1 MNQPLVEARPWESF
15 IPPAELAIYNAAGYG
30 ARQQL
35 GSRLAILVID
45 VTYNFC
51 GDHREPIETSVLRY
65 RNSCGDHAWDAIE
78 RMQTL
83 LPAARAAGVPVL
95 YTHSRSFSRTGD
107 KGGWQRKNSRAAE
120 DAQVGPHGNTIV
132 KEIEPQPEDYVFEK
146 EKPSGFFGSA
156 LMSRL
161 VNLGVDTVLVTGG
174 TTSGCVRATVID
186 AFSYDLRVAVV
197 HDATFDRG
205 ATSHAVNLFDMA
217 AKYASCIS
225 TETAI
230 DYIRNPAGESEV

>member
-1 MNQPLVEARPWESF
+1 MDLIEDSPWDGL
-15 IPPAELAIYNAAGYG
+15 IPTEDLAAYDAAGYG

-35 GSRLAILVID
+35 GSRVAVLVID

-51 GDHREPIETSVLRY
+51 GEEREPIETSVLRY
-65 RNSCGDHAWDAIE
+65 RNSCGDHAWDAIDNL
-78 RMQTL
+78 RNL
-83 LPAARAAGVPVL
+83 LPAARAAGAPVL
-95 YTHSRSFSRTGD
+95 YTHSRYFSRTAD
-107 KGGWQRKNSRAAE
+107 KGGWQRKNSRAVE
-120 DAQVGPHGNTIV
+120 DAKIGPHGNEIV
-132 KEIEPQPEDYVFEK
+132 AEIAPMPEDHVFEK

-161 VNLGVDTVLVTGG
+161 VSLGIDTVLVTGG

-197 HDATFDRG
+197 HDACFDRG
-205 ATSHAVNLFDMA
+205 RVSHAVNLFDMA
-217 AKYASCIS
+217 AKYASCLS

-230 DYIRNPAGESEV
+230 GYLRSLSDKSAQ